1 MDRVTVLCVERRLS
15 WLPIDVS
22 TNDTFSPPSLLMS
35 RIANVDWALMNFMQ
49 DWFPLE
55 ARDKLKA
62 NEEEANAEELELARL
77 RLDSDTCV
85 IM

>member
-1 MDRVTVLCVERRLS
+1 
-15 WLPIDVS
+15 
-22 TNDTFSPPSLLMS
+22 MS